1 MRKEINPTLIGQRVK
16 ARRRQL
22 HMTQDELAAKLGYTS
37 KATISKIETGVNDIA
52 LTKVDAFAKALLCD
66 PRYLLGVTDSPDQD
80 ADEFF
85 REIEANEPPDHMWVP
100 IVGRVAAGQP
110 MYAEDNIEG
119 YMLVDGQL
127 GLDLQGLLFAL
138 RIAGDS
144 MEPEIKKGSIAL
156 VRHQEDADTGDVVI
170 VRVNGEDATCK
181 RIKKTAAGLTLL
193 PANPAYD
200 MRAYTWAEIAEI
212 PVSIV
217 GKVIEVRTK
226 Y

>member
-80 ADEFF
+80 ADEFA
-85 REIEANEPPDHMWVP
+85 REIEANEPPDHVWVP

-119 YMLVDGQL
+119 YMVIGADEDEYGP
-127 GLDLQGLLFAL
+127 LFAL

-181 RIKKTAAGLTLL
+181 RIKKTSAGLTLL

-200 MRAYTWAEIAEI
+200 MQPYTWAEVAEK
-212 PVSIV
+212 PVSII

>member
-1 MRKEINPTLIGQRVK
+1 MGYDIFEMLCKEKGVK
-16 ARRRQL
+16 PI
-22 HMTQDELAAKLGYTS
+22 DVS
-37 KATISKIETGVNDIA
+37 KATGISTATLSSWKAGKYKPKTDKMALIA
-52 LTKVDAFAKALLCD
+52 AYFEVSVDFMEGRTDQRRPAK
-66 PRYLLGVTDSPDQD
+66 PEWQD
-80 ADEFF
+80 AEGFF
-85 REIEANEPPDHMWVP
+85 REIEANEPPDHVWVP

-119 YMLVDGQL
+119 YLVIGADEDEYGP
-127 GLDLQGLLFAL
+127 LFAL

-144 MEPEIKKGSIAL
+144 MEPEIKKGSIAI
-156 VRHQEDADTGDVVI
+156 VRPQEDADTGDVVI
-170 VRVNGEDATCK
+170 VHINGEDATCK

-200 MRAYTWAEIAEI
+200 MQSYTWAEVAET

>member
-1 MRKEINPTLIGQRVK
+1 MDRGAKIKQLRLEKGWSLQDLGDRLGVGKSTVRRWENGEIASLKAETLK
-16 ARRRQL
+16 A
-22 HMTQDELAAKLGYTS
+22 
-37 KATISKIETGVNDIA
+37 IA
-52 LTKVDAFAKALLCD
+52 DAF
-66 PRYLLGVTDSPDQD
+66 GVSPLEFFDSQD
-80 ADEFF
+80 ADEFY
-85 REIEANEPPDHMWVP
+85 REIEANEPPDHSWVP

-119 YMLVDGQL
+119 YLVIGADEDEYGP
-127 GLDLQGLLFAL
+127 LFAL

-156 VRHQEDADTGDVVI
+156 VRPQEDADTGDVVI
-170 VRVNGEDATCK
+170 VHINGEDATCK
-181 RIKKTAAGLTLL
+181 RIKKTSAGLTLL

-200 MRAYTWAEIAEI
+200 MQSYTWAEVAET

>member
-1 MRKEINPTLIGQRVK
+1 MGYDIFEMLCKEKGVK
-16 ARRRQL
+16 PI
-22 HMTQDELAAKLGYTS
+22 DVS
-37 KATISKIETGVNDIA
+37 KATGISTATLSSWKAGKYKPKTDKMALIA
-52 LTKVDAFAKALLCD
+52 AYFEVSVDFMEGRTDQRRPTK
-66 PRYLLGVTDSPDQD
+66 PEWQD

-85 REIEANEPPDHMWVP
+85 REIEANEPPEHVWIP

-127 GLDLQGLLFAL
+127 GLDLQGLLFGL

-181 RIKKTAAGLTLL
+181 RIKKTSAGLTLL

-200 MRAYTWAEIAEI
+200 MQSYTWAEVAET

>member
-1 MRKEINPTLIGQRVK
+1 MKRKQKIKALRMARGISAGELGERIGKSR
-16 ARRRQL
+16 
-22 HMTQDELAAKLGYTS
+22 
-37 KATISKIETGVNDIA
+37 ATIYRYENGDIEDIPA
-52 LTKVDAFAKALLCD
+52 TVLRAIAKE
-66 PRYLLGVTDSPDQD
+66 LGTTLDDLIDWQD
-80 ADEFF
+80 ADEFA
-85 REIEANEPPDHMWVP
+85 REIEANEPPEHVWIP

-119 YMLVDGQL
+119 YLLVDSPLALSMPGS
-127 GLDLQGLLFAL
+127 LFAL

-200 MRAYTWAEIAEI
+200 MQSYTWAEVAET

>member
-1 MRKEINPTLIGQRVK
+1 MKRKQKIKALRMARGLSAGELGERIGKSR
-16 ARRRQL
+16 
-22 HMTQDELAAKLGYTS
+22 
-37 KATISKIETGVNDIA
+37 ATIYRYENGDIEDIPA
-52 LTKVDAFAKALLCD
+52 TVLRAIAKE
-66 PRYLLGVTDSPDQD
+66 LGTTLDDLIDWQD
-80 ADEFF
+80 ADEFY
-85 REIEANEPPDHMWVP
+85 REIEANEPPDHAWVP

-127 GLDLQGLLFAL
+127 GLDLQGLLFGL

-200 MRAYTWAEIAEI
+200 MWAYTWAEVAEK
-212 PVSIV
+212 PVSII

>member
-1 MRKEINPTLIGQRVK
+1 MKRKQKIKALRMARGISAGELGERIGKSR
-16 ARRRQL
+16 
-22 HMTQDELAAKLGYTS
+22 
-37 KATISKIETGVNDIA
+37 ATIYRYENGDIEDIPA
-52 LTKVDAFAKALLCD
+52 TVLRAIAKE
-66 PRYLLGVTDSPDQD
+66 LGTTLDDLIDWQD
-80 ADEFF
+80 ADEFA
-85 REIEANEPPDHMWVP
+85 REIEANEPPEHVWIP

-119 YMLVDGQL
+119 YLVIGADEDEYGP
-127 GLDLQGLLFAL
+127 LFAL

-144 MEPEIKKGSIAL
+144 MEPEIKKGSIAI
-156 VRHQEDADTGDVVI
+156 VRPQEDADTGDVVI
-170 VRVNGEDATCK
+170 VHINGEDATCK

-200 MRAYTWAEIAEI
+200 MQPYTWAEVAEK
-212 PVSIV
+212 PVSII

>member
-1 MRKEINPTLIGQRVK
+1 MDRGAKIKQLRLEKGWSLQDLGDRLGVGKSTVRWWENGEIASLKAETLK
-16 ARRRQL
+16 A
-22 HMTQDELAAKLGYTS
+22 
-37 KATISKIETGVNDIA
+37 IA
-52 LTKVDAFAKALLCD
+52 DAF
-66 PRYLLGVTDSPDQD
+66 GVSPLEFFDSQD

-85 REIEANEPPDHMWVP
+85 REIEANEPPDHVWVP
-100 IVGRVAAGQP
+100 IVGRVAAGP
-110 MYAEDNIEG
+110 EMYAEDNIED

-127 GLDLQGLLFAL
+127 GLDLQGLLFGL

-200 MRAYTWAEIAEI
+200 MQPYTWAEVAEK
-212 PVSIV
+212 PVSII

>member
-1 MRKEINPTLIGQRVK
+1 MGYDIFEMLCKEKGVK
-16 ARRRQL
+16 PI
-22 HMTQDELAAKLGYTS
+22 DVS
-37 KATISKIETGVNDIA
+37 KATGISTATLSSWKAGKYKPKTDKMALIA
-52 LTKVDAFAKALLCD
+52 AYFEVSVDFMEG
-66 PRYLLGVTDSPDQD
+66 RTDQRRPAEPEWQD
-80 ADEFF
+80 AEELF
-85 REIEANEPPDHMWVP
+85 REIEANEPPDHVWVP

-119 YMLVDGQL
+119 YLVIGADEDEYGP
-127 GLDLQGLLFAL
+127 LFAL

-144 MEPEIKKGSIAL
+144 MEPEIKKGSIAI
-156 VRHQEDADTGDVVI
+156 VRPQEDADTGDVVI
-170 VRVNGEDATCK
+170 VHINGEDATCK
-181 RIKKTAAGLTLL
+181 RIKKTSAGLTLL

-200 MRAYTWAEIAEI
+200 MRAYTWAEVAET

>member
-1 MRKEINPTLIGQRVK
+1 MGYDIFEMLCKEKGVK
-16 ARRRQL
+16 PI
-22 HMTQDELAAKLGYTS
+22 DVS
-37 KATISKIETGVNDIA
+37 KATGISTATLSSWKAGKYKPKTDKMALIA
-52 LTKVDAFAKALLCD
+52 AYFEVSVDFMEGRTDQRRPAK
-66 PRYLLGVTDSPDQD
+66 PEWQD

-85 REIEANEPPDHMWVP
+85 REIEANEPPDHVWVP

-119 YMLVDGQL
+119 YLVIGADEDEYGP
-127 GLDLQGLLFAL
+127 LFAL

-170 VRVNGEDATCK
+170 VHINGEDATCK

-200 MRAYTWAEIAEI
+200 MQSYTWAEVAET

>member
-1 MRKEINPTLIGQRVK
+1 MDRGAKIKQLRLERGWTLQDLGDRLGVGKSTVRRWENGEIASLKAETLK
-16 ARRRQL
+16 A
-22 HMTQDELAAKLGYTS
+22 
-37 KATISKIETGVNDIA
+37 IA
-52 LTKVDAFAKALLCD
+52 DAF
-66 PRYLLGVTDSPDQD
+66 GVSPLEFFDSQD

-85 REIEANEPPDHMWVP
+85 REIEANEPPDHVWVP
-100 IVGRVAAGQP
+100 IVGRVAAGP
-110 MYAEDNIEG
+110 AMYADDNIEG
-119 YMLVDGQL
+119 YMVIGADE
-127 GLDLQGLLFAL
+127 DEYGLLFAL

-170 VRVNGEDATCK
+170 VLVNGEDATCK
-181 RIKKTAAGLTLL
+181 RIKKTSAGLTLL

-200 MRAYTWAEIAEI
+200 MQPYTWAEVAEK
-212 PVSIV
+212 PVSII

>member
-80 ADEFF
+80 ADEFA
-85 REIEANEPPDHMWVP
+85 REIEANEPPDHVWVP

-119 YMLVDGQL
+119 YMVIGADEDEYGP
-127 GLDLQGLLFAL
+127 LFAL

-181 RIKKTAAGLTLL
+181 RIKKTSAGLTLL

-200 MRAYTWAEIAEI
+200 MQPYTWAEVAEK
-212 PVSIV
+212 PV
-217 GKVIEVRTK
+217 
-226 Y
+226 